1 MSISGTNSFFFE
13 NASTSISLSIPK
25 VCFTDN
31 LNNKEIEK
39 KVSNYSLE
47 EVKAFKIFNIPPT
60 KNTEIIKK
68 TYKKLVKKYHPDYNM
83 GNKEYENKIKEINQ
97 AYNDIKDIK

>member
-1 MSISGTNSFFFE
+1 MVSFIRYLKKK
-13 NASTSISLSIPK
+13 STGGCK
-25 VCFTDN
+25 Q
-31 LNNKEIEK
+31 
-39 KVSNYSLE
+39 
-47 EVKAFKIFNIPPT
+47 
-60 KNTEIIKK
+60 NTEIIKK